1 MTRNQRRTTISSARR
16 ATLITAAV
24 AGLLVTGACQPDE
37 EPATTDTAADTAAGG
52 MAGMGDMR
60 GMAGTDHGA
69 MKGMMEG
76 GGMMDQM
83 QGHMR
88 MMDSAGADGM
98 AAMMPMHRQMVA
110 NMIAQFNREMRDM
123 NMQTDAAWTA
133 TVDSLR
139 RDLVR
144 LPELSGGELQ
154 SFMPEH
160 HGRMMRL
167 MEMHRT
173 MMQNMKM

>member
-1 MTRNQRRTTISSARR
+1 MTRDQRRSTFSSARR
-16 ATLITAAV
+16 ATLLTAAV
-24 AGLLVTGACQPDE
+24 AGLLVAAACQRDE

-52 MAGMGDMR
+52 MAGM
-60 GMAGTDHGA
+60 DHGA
-69 MKGMMEG
+69 MEGGMKGMMEG

-88 MMDSAGADGM
+88 MMDSAGADQM

-123 NMQTDAAWTA
+123 NMQTDAVWTA

-144 LPELSGGELQ
+144 LPELRGAELQ

-160 HGRMMRL
+160 RGRMMRL
-167 MEMHRT
+167 MEMHRA